1 MLKAVIKKQLLE
13 SVSFLFVN
21 KKKGKK
27 RTLGKSFGLASI
39 LFISLISV
47 FLLFWH
53 TSDMLCAPLVEGGL
67 AWVYFAMMGLMAIS
81 LSVVGSIFTTMAKL
95 YEAKDNDFLLSMP
108 IPTWV
113 ILFARMVSLYLFA
126 LFFSSLVFLPAILR
140 YATLVHPS
148 AIVILGQVAINFLLP
163 FAALAIGCMLGWLVA
178 WVTSKIPSK
187 NLVTTF
193 FSIVFMVAYVFLYSK
208 TNTYLQYVLTHG
220 DALGK
225 NIKNF
230 LYPFYTL
237 GLACIG
243 GKRACVMF
251 FLMCAGVF
259 GAIYLLISRTY
270 LRLIIVNKGR
280 KKVEYKERVHKQN
293 SLLFA
298 LLKKEIKRYF
308 GNPMVAFNCF
318 MGAFLAVA
326 FPILAACNFDLV
338 RTLSKPELKGASALI
353 LGVIFGV
360 IVGSNTLTSVSIS
373 LEGENIWIL
382 QTSPAGGE
390 KALWA
395 KCLFHFIMSAPLTLL
410 SGAVL
415 CIMFKL
421 GVGYSALVL
430 LSIVVFSAFFAA
442 MGMVVNLKMPKL
454 HWTNEV
460 ACVKQSLSSVVGL
473 FASWGVCGLLVGG
486 FFWFGRYMPAWGY
499 FSLGIGALLSATV
512 ILGVWIFKRGVE
524 IFDKLS

>member
-27 RTLGKSFGLASI
+27 NTLGKSLGLAAI

-108 IPTWV
+108 IPTRV

-140 YATLVHPS
+140 YVTLVHPS
-148 AIVILGQVAINFLLP
+148 VTVILGQLLINFLLP
-163 FAALAIGCMLGWLVA
+163 FGALAIGCMLGWLIA

-187 NLVTTF
+187 NLVTAF
-193 FSIVFMVAYVFLYSK
+193 FSIVFMVGYVFLYSK

-220 DALGK
+220 DALGR

-230 LYPFYTL
+230 LYPFYVL
-237 GLACIG
+237 GRGCLGVWGAYV
-243 GKRACVMF
+243 AF
-251 FLMCAGVF
+251 FLLCLGVF
-259 GAIYLLISRTY
+259 GAIYLLISCTY

-280 KKVEYKERVHKQN
+280 KKVEYKERMHKQK
-293 SLLFA
+293 SLIST
-298 LLKKEIKRYF
+298 LLKKEVKRFF

-338 RTLSKPELKGASALI
+338 RTLSRPDLKGASALI

-360 IVGSNTLTSVSIS
+360 IVGSNTLTSVSVS

-395 KCLFHFIMSAPLTLL
+395 KCLFHFIMSAPLTLI
-410 SGAVL
+410 SGVVL
-415 CIMFKL
+415 CVMFKL
-421 GVGYSALVL
+421 GVWYSALVL
-430 LSIVVFSAFFAA
+430 LSIVLFAAFFAA
-442 MGMVVNLKMPKL
+442 LGMVVNLKVPKL

-460 ACVKQSLSSVVGL
+460 ACVKQSLSSLIGL

-486 FFWFGRYMPAWGY
+486 FFLFGKYMPAWGY
-499 FSLGIGALLSATV
+499 FLFGIGALLIATV
-512 ILGVWIFKRGVE
+512 VLGVWIFKRGVK